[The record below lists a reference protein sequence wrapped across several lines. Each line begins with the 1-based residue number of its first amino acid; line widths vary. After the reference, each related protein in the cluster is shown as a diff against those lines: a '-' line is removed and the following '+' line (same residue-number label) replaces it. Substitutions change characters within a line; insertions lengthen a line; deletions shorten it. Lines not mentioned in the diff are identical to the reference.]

1 MRHPALTILRDE
13 HQALAAMLR
22 SIPLLL
28 AQARRDGVPPDFVAL
43 RAMLF
48 YIDEF
53 PERHHHRLES
63 ELLFPRLAERAPQLR
78 DTIQKLE
85 QDHAQGEQRVR
96 ELAHALAAYELL
108 GASRREAFEQA
119 VQRYVDFYLAHM
131 RVEEQSLL
139 PMAEQVLEPDDWAAL
154 DAAFTRH
161 QDPLAGGAAPDD
173 YQALFTRIVHLVP
186 APLGLGPAAAP

>member
-28 AQARRDGVPPDFVAL
+28 AQARRDGVPPDFTAL

-63 ELLFPRLAERAPQLR
+63 ELLFPRLLARAPQLR
-78 DTIQKLE
+78 ETIERLE

-96 ELAHALAAYELL
+96 ALAHALAAYELL
-108 GASRREAFEQA
+108 GASRQAAFEQA
-119 VQRYVDFYLAHM
+119 LNRYVDFYLAHM

-139 PMAEQVLEPDDWAAL
+139 PLAERLLEHDDWQAL
-154 DAAFTRH
+154 DAAFTQH
-161 QDPLAGGAAPDD
+161 QDPLTGAAVPDE

-186 APLGLGPAAAP
+186 APLGLGPAGC